1 MMALPVMVAGSP
13 VMVAGSPVMVDGVW
27 DMVTAPAPA
36 PAGSHHRPPTINHTQ
51 ITPVSISADWVKRR
65 WAIARRE
72 MHGCPHIPY
81 PIHHNR
87 SPRPHIPYPIHHNRA
102 PATITGRPATIARAT
117 NER

>member
-1 MMALPVMVAGSP
+1 MMALP

-27 DMVTAPAPA
+27 DMVTAPAPAPA

-51 ITPVSISADWVKRR
+51 ITPVSISADWVERR

-72 MHGCPHIPY
+72 MPGCPHIPY

-102 PATITGRPATIARAT
+102 PRHHNRAPRHHSQG
-117 NER
+117 NQ